1 VGGLQDERQP
11 SAMAGFMWL
20 FSVSSM
26 SASEFLMPG
35 LSTVPMLK
43 EWCPKFTYSNNIRIM
58 QFQFQTQK
66 KEVNMAAI
74 VS

>member
-1 VGGLQDERQP
+1 
-11 SAMAGFMWL
+11 
-20 FSVSSM
+20 
-26 SASEFLMPG
+26 MPG